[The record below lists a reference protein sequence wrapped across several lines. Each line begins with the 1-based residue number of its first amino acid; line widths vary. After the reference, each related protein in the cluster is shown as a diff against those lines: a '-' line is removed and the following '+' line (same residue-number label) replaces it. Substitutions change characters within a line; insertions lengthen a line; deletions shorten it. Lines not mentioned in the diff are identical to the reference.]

1 MNKRNKILKYW
12 STRSKKKNLKCTNDH
27 LLEKFE
33 IQYILPKIK
42 KNSKVLDIGCG
53 DGSLLKELFTK
64 KKIKGV
70 GIDFSNELIK
80 VAKKKSKKI
89 KFICY
94 DMLKIKELKQ
104 EINAFDYIITK
115 RSIQNLTSWNY
126 QKKFLN
132 ELHKFCKKNTK
143 IILVESS
150 KIGLQNINL
159 LRRKFNLKNIKMPWH
174 NLYLDDN
181 KIIKSRFKKIKLVKI
196 EEIFSTYYFISRI
209 INAIYSKNLK
219 RQPKYNDHL
228 NFIGWKLPQDIVKNY
243 SQLKVYNFKKIS
255 S

>member
-80 VAKKKSKKI
+80 VAKKKI
-89 KFICY
+89 
-94 DMLKIKELKQ
+94 
-104 EINAFDYIITK
+104 
-115 RSIQNLTSWNY
+115 
-126 QKKFLN
+126 
-132 ELHKFCKKNTK
+132 KKN
-143 IILVESS
+143 
-150 KIGLQNINL
+150 
-159 LRRKFNLKNIKMPWH
+159 
-174 NLYLDDN
+174 
-181 KIIKSRFKKIKLVKI
+181 
-196 EEIFSTYYFISRI
+196 
-209 INAIYSKNLK
+209 
-219 RQPKYNDHL
+219 
-228 NFIGWKLPQDIVKNY
+228 
-243 SQLKVYNFKKIS
+243 
-255 S
+255 